1 MLLHC
6 LASDILRFEEKNE
19 RKKKSETFVKK
30 QWFCSSLAEDNF
42 DLTEKKKI
50 IFSRKIVKMILHL
63 YFDNFNVPLKL

>member
-42 DLTEKKKI
+42 DLTEKKKK
-50 IFSRKIVKMILHL
+50 IFFSKNRENDSALV
-63 YFDNFNVPLKL
+63 F

>member
-1 MLLHC
+1 LKVSPTYLKENSNVLKIRQIPMLLHC

-42 DLTEKKKI
+42 DLTEKK
-50 IFSRKIVKMILHL
+50 R
-63 YFDNFNVPLKL
+63 